1 MAEEMRKAVNSPE
14 LKATWNGMGAETPN
28 VWTDDFGK
36 FASSE
41 VKRWAVVVKSSG
53 AKLD

>member
-1 MAEEMRKAVNSPE
+1 MIEEVNKAAAADEIKTAWAN
-14 LKATWNGMGAETPN
+14 NGAE
-28 VWTDDFGK
+28 FGRLSPAQ
-36 FASSE
+36 FAAFVSAE